1 MSQEYHYVY
10 LIVNKIDLK
19 LYIGKH
25 STNDLND
32 GYFGSGTD
40 LKKQIRLYGKENFE
54 KIILVYC
61 KNEKEAYIKEK
72 QYLLIA
78 KSWDNGQFLNSNNG
92 GVSRVKQAMANM
104 PVDEKT
110 GKRYSKK
117 TGNTI
122 GRPPLDYPDNFIDIV
137 QKQQKKQMTMKQAL
151 SSLDMKKATYYKLI
165 KKYEEEHQVSLI
177 NKN

>member
-1 MSQEYHYVY
+1 M
-10 LIVNKIDLK
+10 K
-19 LYIGKH
+19 
-25 STNDLND
+25 
-32 GYFGSGTD
+32 
-40 LKKQIRLYGKENFE
+40 
-54 KIILVYC
+54 
-61 KNEKEAYIKEK
+61 
-72 QYLLIA
+72 
-78 KSWDNGQFLNSNNG
+78 
-92 GVSRVKQAMANM
+92 
-104 PVDEKT
+104 KT

>member
-1 MSQEYHYVY
+1 
-10 LIVNKIDLK
+10 
-19 LYIGKH
+19 
-25 STNDLND
+25 
-32 GYFGSGTD
+32 
-40 LKKQIRLYGKENFE
+40 
-54 KIILVYC
+54 
-61 KNEKEAYIKEK
+61 
-72 QYLLIA
+72 
-78 KSWDNGQFLNSNNG
+78 
-92 GVSRVKQAMANM
+92 MANM

-117 TGNTI
+117 TGNII

-151 SSLDMKKATYYKLI
+151 SSLDMKKSTYYKLI

>member
-32 GYFGSGTD
+32 GYFGSGAD

-110 GKRYSKK
+110 GKRYSCIQRRFHGLVGRWYRFYPASGKTLSGCRKK
-117 TGNTI
+117 I
-122 GRPPLDYPDNFIDIV
+122 
-137 QKQQKKQMTMKQAL
+137 Q
-151 SSLDMKKATYYKLI
+151 SL
-165 KKYEEEHQVSLI
+165 
-177 NKN
+177 